1 MNKEAI
7 NGLFE
12 IADKHAGLIKYAV
25 EKLAPRIPFTENDI
39 KNFTYDDIL
48 LTDLLIHRFSKLQDL
63 MGTKLF
69 ALLLESI
76 GELTMTMTLIDKLNR
91 LEQLNL
97 ANPQQWRKLRET
109 RNHLAHEYP
118 DHPELTAR
126 YLNEAFELSTYLF
139 EVLAN
144 IKAFLK
150 QRDLW
155 FDISSM

>member
-1 MNKEAI
+1 MNKEALDGI
-7 NGLFE
+7 LE
-12 IADKHAGLIKYAV
+12 IADKHAGHITYAV
-25 EKLAPRIPFTENDI
+25 EKLAPHIPFTENDI
-39 KNFTYDDIL
+39 KNFTQEDVL
-48 LTDLLIHRFSKLQDL
+48 LTDLLTLRFSKLQDL

-69 ALLLESI
+69 TLLLESI

-97 ANPQQWRKLRET
+97 ANPQKWRKLRET

-118 DHPELTAR
+118 NYPELTAR
-126 YLNEAFELSTYLF
+126 YLNEAFELSTYLL

-150 QRDLW
+150 QQDLW
-155 FDISSM
+155 SDKSSV